1 MRRYFRKCDDI
12 PDIFYILY
20 SRYLL
25 SFRGD
30 TGQHKQWVSTG
41 RKYESVS
48 ILGVLHIS
56 AFSKLFCFQERHQI
70 MKVKSRF
77 ASDKKRT
84 NLSNSL
90 LESKSSED
98 ITEAVFSEIVKGVP
112 MSSRVIYYSIAQI
125 QQKRGKSVWHRNC
138 INMITL
144 IPQPMLWFTM

>member
-1 MRRYFRKCDDI
+1 MTFPISFIFYI
-12 PDIFYILY
+12 PDIFY
-20 SRYLL
+20 L
-25 SFRGD
+25 SEETPVNTSNGFQLDGNM
-30 TGQHKQWVSTG
+30 
-41 RKYESVS
+41 SVS

-90 LESKSSED
+90 LESKSSEY

-125 QQKRGKSVWHRNC
+125 Q
-138 INMITL
+138 
-144 IPQPMLWFTM
+144 